1 MITDRPAL
9 RTPERV
15 APELAI
21 ARLDL
26 RQLCLLAVYPVLSEP
41 EQQTLAREHGGAMT
55 AAGDAIGRRAI
66 RPDRSVPDVARLFFN
81 LYYVFPNRGLVGPFF
96 GGDVTPLKD
105 AVLVAAY
112 SSISSGVS
120 VRDEFHAYLWEL
132 VCDEDRR
139 ALAVRHYA
147 RDKALLSFPSSAS
160 DEAVD
165 RYRRRLATLMT
176 TAECV
181 PALLAT
187 WAIER
192 NPDRTAD
199 LGCADLRDR
208 HGLLEL
214 RHMARLMGMKPNTLS
229 QSLKRFRA
237 RLGEEMRVLWN
248 IEKTAATYEDDEA

>member
-1 MITDRPAL
+1 VITDRRAP

-26 RQLCLLAVYPVLSEP
+26 RQLCLLAVYPVLGKP
-41 EQQTLAREHGGAMT
+41 EQRTLAREHGDALV
-55 AAGDAIGRRAI
+55 AANDAIERRATS
-66 RPDRSVPDVARLFFN
+66 PDRSVPDTARLFFN
-81 LYYVFPNRGLVGPFF
+81 LYYVFPNQGLVRPFF
-96 GGDVTPLKD
+96 GGDVSPLKD

-132 VCDEDRR
+132 ICDGDRR
-139 ALAVRHYA
+139 AFALRDYV
-147 RDKALLSFPSSAS
+147 RDKALLSVPSTAG

-165 RYRRRLATLMT
+165 RYRRRLATLVT

-187 WAIER
+187 WAIDR
-192 NPDRTAD
+192 NPDRLAD

-214 RHMARLMGMKPNTLS
+214 RHMARMMGVKPNTLS

-248 IEKTAATYEDDEA
+248 IDKTAATYEGVEA

>member
-1 MITDRPAL
+1 MTDRRAL

-26 RQLCLLAVYPVLSEP
+26 RQLSLLAVYPVLGEP
-41 EQQTLAREHGGAMT
+41 EQLSLAREHGDALE
-55 AAGDAIGRRAI
+55 AANDVIERRAT

-81 LYYVFPNRGLVGPFF
+81 LYYVFPNQGLVRPFF
-96 GGDVTPLKD
+96 EGDVSPLKD
-105 AVLVAAY
+105 AVLVAAC
-112 SSISSGVS
+112 SSIRSGVS

-132 VCDEDRR
+132 LCDVDRR

-147 RDKALLSFPSSAS
+147 RDKALLSVPSTAS

-176 TAECV
+176 TAGCV

-192 NPDRTAD
+192 NPDRLAD

-237 RLGEEMRVLWN
+237 RLGEEMRLLWN
-248 IEKTAATYEDDEA
+248 IQKTAPTYEAVDA